1 MTPVIILTCPS
12 KSGFFPFHFSVC
24 LQSLSRVCGSEVPS
38 GIREATPPL
47 GACESGSGEE
57 FPETTGHLA
66 SAAESHSSH
75 EVTRSSE
82 EKSPGDSVLHKEE
95 KQLN

>member
-1 MTPVIILTCPS
+1 MPAILV
-12 KSGFFPFHFSVC
+12 KSVWIRGTKWETGGNSFPWAH
-24 LQSLSRVCGSEVPS
+24 
-38 GIREATPPL
+38 
-47 GACESGSGEE
+47 ESGSGEE